1 MTYILPQ
8 IQVFQIFSALPKEVV
23 RNLNAFAFG
32 ANYALFRYSEAD
44 EKALIGLGA
53 YDKDNDTTYSWAAV
67 HCPARAVVDTGY
79 VKLMAENIWAEYL
92 ALDSTDNVNVK
103 STTERNKVRV
113 ADLVLKSG
121 NGFDRS
127 GILLRDVRLGDRVR
141 YQYTSGSTT
150 YEGTTKVVGFE
161 ADTAAA
167 AVGATSVKAAN
178 ADMLADLG
186 DVLDSDGNVAGAVV
200 LLSGVTTFPG
210 MYADGV
216 VSDTV
221 TIRITTGGVAGAA
234 KASVTYASGKYSR
247 TSVETVIETA
257 PNYTGR
263 LYIGNCMYVDFDTD
277 TFVAGAT
284 YTVDVSCDYT
294 QLTTA
299 DFAVGGTYDGT
310 RNTTYAI
317 EVVRGGLFTRAV
329 TPMKGVSNST
339 ATSTLAV
346 SAGADFADWTGGDK
360 DFEYILKCTTGGS
373 IAAAKFSLWSPYDV
387 QSNISFGASG
397 TEIDLG
403 SYGLTATMTQ
413 SQAENFVAGDQWV
426 IRVNASRPQV
436 RIYDTVGADS
446 NTYKVVEAG
455 SAVALG
461 TLGLTVTFSA
471 NGDTDDHTAGGIGAD
486 GGLVKGDVFYVPVT
500 AEYATQIRTLV
511 LADSINANIA
521 PTDDIS
527 LWLYTLQT
535 VKEITA
541 KNLETMVGDYN
552 YVADADDGLTV
563 YAGLTVQD
571 PTWVNGSGEMPWLP
585 VYKADLYVEYRALRT
600 DNADA
605 IHLISDITDVA
616 SAVGPN
622 DPDNPLGQAVYNAL
636 SNSGNR
642 GVYYMALP
650 SDDIAGW
657 NAVLA
662 QAALT
667 DKVYGLIP
675 ASRSSAVLELVK
687 THVVA
692 QSTETAKRWR
702 LAFVSA
708 EMPNEKAV
716 YTQLSNP
723 NGDRY
728 YATITDNGEGD
739 FVLLTFVD
747 EDGVEL
753 NDGSV
758 NCIDDLVP
766 GDQIRISYVA
776 DAWGEETYT
785 EYTVDHVLS
794 NTQVVLEAGP
804 AAAIDQP
811 SRVEAYHPYT
821 VQERAEAYAAISES
835 FYSARIYNV
844 FPSQFSSNGVTQT
857 GEFAAAIVAGLASS
871 VPPQQPIT
879 NIEVNAIDDV
889 PLVYQT
895 FNRDQLDLMAAAGTL
910 ILMQDTPGDRV
921 YVRHQVSTKASG
933 GNLNETELSMIKNFD
948 SVSYFFTNRLA
959 PYVGKYNISEP
970 LLNVIDL
977 VIRDG
982 VDYLG
987 SMTSVG
993 LLGPQIILDETEI
1006 VGVQQHPT
1014 LKDHAVATVNLGI
1027 PAPCNVIQLKLVV

>member
-8 IQVFQIFSALPKEVV
+8 IQVFQIFNALPREVV
-23 RNLNAFAFG
+23 RNLNAFVFG

-53 YDKDNDTTYSWAAV
+53 YDKDSDTTYPWSAV
-67 HCPARAVVDTGY
+67 NCPARAVVDTNY
-79 VKLMAENIWAEYL
+79 VKLFAENVWAEYL
-92 ALDSTDNVNVK
+92 ALDSLDNVNVK
-103 STTERNKVRV
+103 SATERNKVRV

-141 YQYTSGSTT
+141 YEYTSDGTT
-150 YEGTTKVVGFE
+150 YEGMTKVVGFE
-161 ADTAAA
+161 ADIAAA
-167 AVGATSVKAAN
+167 VVGATSVKASN
-178 ADMLADLG
+178 ADAEAVLG
-186 DVLDSDGNVAGAVV
+186 DVLDSNGATVGTV
-200 LLSGVTTFPG
+200 TMLSDLQAFPG

-216 VSDTV
+216 VADTV
-221 TIRITTGGVAGAA
+221 TIRVTTGGSAGTA

-247 TSVETVIETA
+247 AGVVIEA
-257 PNYTGR
+257 AADYTGR
-263 LYIGNCMYVDFDTD
+263 LYIGNCMYVEFDDD

-284 YTVDVSCDYT
+284 YSVDVSCDYT
-294 QLTTA
+294 KLATT
-299 DFAVGGTYDGT
+299 DFTVSGAYEGT

-317 EVVRGGLFTRAV
+317 EVVRGGRFTRAV
-329 TPMKGVSNST
+329 TVMPGVINATTVST
-339 ATSTLAV
+339 VLDV
-346 SAGADFADWTGGDK
+346 SDDFAGWTGGDR
-360 DFEYILKCTTGGS
+360 DFEYILTCTIGGS
-373 IAAAKFSLWSPYDV
+373 IADARFSLWSPYDV
-387 QSNISFGASG
+387 QSNLSFGADG
-397 TEIDLG
+397 AIIDFG
-403 SYGLTATMTQ
+403 SYGLTAAMTQ
-413 SQAENFVAGDQWV
+413 DEAEDFTAGDQWV

-436 RIYDTVGADS
+436 RIYDTVGVDS
-446 NTYKVVEAG
+446 NTYKVVVSG
-455 SAVALG
+455 SAIAMG
-461 TLGLTVTFSA
+461 TLGLTVTFAA
-471 NGDTDDHTAGGIGAD
+471 NGN
-486 GGLVKGDVFYVPVT
+486 GGLVKGDVFYAPVV
-500 AEYATQIRTLV
+500 AAYETQIRTLV
-511 LADSINANIA
+511 LADSINANITPA
-521 PTDDIS
+521 VDDTPGDNIN

-535 VKEITA
+535 AKEITA

-552 YVADADDGLTV
+552 FKADVDDGLTI
-563 YAGLTVQD
+563 YAGLKVQD
-571 PTWVNGSGEMPWLP
+571 PGWVSGSGEMPWLP
-585 VYKADLYVEYRALRT
+585 VYRADLYVEYRALRT
-600 DNADA
+600 DTADA
-605 IHLISDITDVA
+605 IHLITDIADVA

-622 DPDNPLGQAVYNAL
+622 HPDNPLGQAVYNAL

-642 GVYYMALP
+642 GVYYMGLP
-650 SDDIAGW
+650 SNDMAGW

-667 DKVYGLIP
+667 DRVYGLVP
-675 ASRSSAVLELVK
+675 ASRDSAVLDLVR

-702 LAFVSA
+702 IAFVSA

-723 NGDRY
+723 SGDRY
-728 YATITDNGEGD
+728 YAKIEDNGDGD

-747 EDGVEL
+747 GDGNEL

-758 NCIDDLVP
+758 NCLDDLVA
-766 GDQIRISYVA
+766 GDQIRISYIP

-785 EYTVDHVLS
+785 EYTIARVLS
-794 NTQVVLEAGP
+794 NTQVLLESGP
-804 AAAIDQP
+804 SAAIDQP

-821 VQERAEAYAAISES
+821 VQQRAEAYAAISES

-844 FPSQFSSNGVTQT
+844 FPSQFSTGGVTQT

-879 NIEVNAIDDV
+879 NIEVNAVDDV

-895 FNRDQLDLMAAAGTL
+895 FDPDQLNLMAGAGTL

-959 PYVGKYNISEP
+959 QYVGKYNVSEP

-987 SMTSVG
+987 SLTSVG

-1006 VGVQQHPT
+1006 VGIQQHPA
-1014 LKDHAVATVNLGI
+1014 LKDHIVATVNIGL
-1027 PAPCNVIQLKLVV
+1027 PAPCNVIQLRLVV